1 MKPVDLMSYQDALAF
16 FNTCRS
22 ETAGKPLP
30 GRWRMFKRGDN
41 HLQIGIPIWS
51 SGGYVYEELC
61 TISPGNVVTFTMPHP
76 RMLCLSN
83 SLVMVLSKV
92 LPLTIRRKH
101 KGVYNIGYNTL
112 REYRHKW
119 GSPYCYEPSTGRY
132 TEYFTGVKFDLTAR
146 VCLNP
151 RPDMLDQVLP
161 DRRQEWLRAVKQFKR
176 GLKTR
181 AKVGALRGHIEAV
194 SGTLGLKGISVWQLK
209 QQVPDWVSP
218 EFTHRVL
225 ECMRSNEYPP
235 EILHRLVVE
244 AWLRKSGS
252 YHRSPVTDQDVLKAV
267 DSVFD
272 TYSIHFRKAFG
283 VFGDEHTAA

>member
-1 MKPVDLMSYQDALAF
+1 MKPVNLENYTNALAF
-16 FNTCRS
+16 FNTCRL

-30 GRWRMFKRGDN
+30 GQWRMFKREDN

-51 SGGYVYEELC
+51 KRGRGYEELC
-61 TISPGNVVTFTMPHP
+61 TISPDNVVTFTISHH

-92 LPLTIRRKH
+92 FPLTIRRRR
-101 KGVYNIGYNTL
+101 KGVYDIGFYNTP
-112 REYRHKW
+112 RDYWRI
-119 GSPYCYEPSTGRY
+119 EPAPGGC

-151 RPDMLDQVLP
+151 RPNMLDQVLP

-194 SGTLGLKGISVWQLK
+194 GGTLSLKGISIWQLR
-209 QQVPDWVSP
+209 QQVSDWVSP
-218 EFTHRVL
+218 EFTHHVL

-235 EILHRLVVE
+235 EILHRFAVE
-244 AWLRKSGS
+244 AWLRKGAS
-252 YHRSPVTDQDVLKAV
+252 YHMSPVTDQDVLEAV

-272 TYSIHFRKAFG
+272 THSIHFRKAFG